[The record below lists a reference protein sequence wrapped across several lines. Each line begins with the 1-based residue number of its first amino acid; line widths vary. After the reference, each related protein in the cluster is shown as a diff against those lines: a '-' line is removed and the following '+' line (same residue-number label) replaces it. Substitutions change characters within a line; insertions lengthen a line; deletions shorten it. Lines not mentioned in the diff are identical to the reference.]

1 MNQISDLP
9 GDTFAGLAF
18 NYLVW
23 TANTDALL
31 CSVPWNSDYRD
42 IVHFDSQS
50 AIDLYLQSNAGPH
63 IIFNTMTFARPGV
76 PIKISLP
83 YDQCYAYNYLRVRNN
98 ALPVSLGGGKTFYY
112 FITDVQY
119 LAPNTTQLTV
129 QLDVWQSFGRDVT
142 FGNCYVERGH
152 VGIANTNNALDYGRQ
167 TMIVPEGMD
176 LGNEYQVTYQYE
188 KTLANS
194 AVPLYANTPNPLAYD
209 ILVYSTTNL
218 DGPWGTFAAP
228 VLSTATGSMFEN
240 TPGAMS
246 VYWFDDNAAFE
257 MFLAMASGY
266 PWITQGI
273 VSVTA
278 IPSMAAYFDTT
289 GMDTAANGTT
299 LGGIT
304 KVNVPPDG
312 TFWYYKIMS
321 GRIPQSV
328 YALSDNTWRQ
338 RLMDYIN
345 ALFPGMYTNLTKFLT
360 YPYSLVEFTSY
371 TGMPLVLKPECIPT
385 DTISVLQ
392 STHLAQPGP
401 RVTFAPYRYNATA
414 GSPPPT
420 DPNGG
425 FGSDGG
431 EYLDMT
437 TGITNFPTY
446 PIVNNSYLGYIASNR
461 NSIAYQHTSADWS
474 QQRALSGASAEASN
488 VDQAIY
494 AGAGQVNNQIAQ
506 NQNTRDLSISTTANQ
521 AAIGVGQAGISG
533 LSSMASGNVVGG
545 AIQGLGGAA
554 AQALSG
560 MNNMNQLNQQANINN
575 TALSTGWGYSKNQ
588 MGNVRDTNLTYA
600 QYAAKGDYGNAIAAI
615 NAKVQDA
622 KLIQPTTSGQLG
634 GDAFLLATFQWGITA
649 KVKIVSRNVIQQIGD
664 FWMRYGYAV
673 NRFVNMTS
681 PTMSFQCMSKFTYW
695 KMRETYIISSGVPEG
710 FRQTIRGIFEKGV
723 TLWNN
728 PNDVGQVS
736 IYDNVPNG
744 GITL

>member
-1 MNQISDLP
+1 MMNQISDLP
-9 GDTFAGLAF
+9 GDTTAGTTF

-42 IVHFDSQS
+42 IVHFDTQA
-50 AIDLYLQSNAGPH
+50 AIDVYLESNAGPH
-63 IIFNTMTFARPGV
+63 VIFNTMTFARPGI

-98 ALPVSLGGGKTFYY
+98 ALPMSMGGGKTFYY

-167 TMIVPEGMD
+167 TLIVPEGMD

-188 KTLANS
+188 KILANS
-194 AVPLYANTPNPLAYD
+194 DNTDTTNMYD
-209 ILVYSTTNL
+209 ILVYSTTEL
-218 DGPWGTFAAP
+218 DNDYGTVSAP
-228 VLSTATGSMFEN
+228 VLKTATGSAFEG
-240 TPGAMS
+240 TPSSMS
-246 VYWFDDNAAFE
+246 VYWFPSYTDFQLGMSLLSTA
-257 MFLAMASGY
+257 
-266 PWITQGI
+266 PWISQGI
-273 VSVTA
+273 VSITA
-278 IPSMAAYFDTT
+278 
-289 GMDTAANGTT
+289 
-299 LGGIT
+299 
-304 KVNVPPDG
+304 VPPLSPYFNTTSWTTDG
-312 TFWYYKIMS
+312 TGRNTDGTLQYINTGTAGAGHYYKILK

-328 YALSDNTWRQ
+328 YSLSDNSWRQ
-338 RLMDYIN
+338 RISDYIE
-345 ALFPGMYTNLTKFLT
+345 ALFPGMYTHLGKFLT

-414 GSPPPT
+414 GSPPPI

-446 PIVNNSYLGYIASNR
+446 PIVNNGYLGYIASNK

-474 QQRALSGASAEASN
+474 QQRTLAGAAAEASN

-506 NQNTRDLSISTTANQ
+506 NQNTRDLSIGTTANQ
-521 AAIGVGQAGISG
+521 TAINAGMAGVSGIA
-533 LSSMASGNVVGG
+533 SMASGNVLGG
-545 AIQGLGGAA
+545 AIQGLGGAS

-560 MNNMNQLNQQANINN
+560 MNNMNQINRQANINN

-622 KLIQPTTSGQLG
+622 KLIQPSTSGQLG

-673 NRFVNMTS
+673 NRFVNMQS
-681 PTMSFQCMSKFTYW
+681 SSMSFQCMSKFTYW

-736 IYDNVPNG
+736 IYDNVPIG